1 MKFIVIL
8 LFQLL
13 SVQAAASVNEAR
25 KIFNTSKDPHKN
37 AHIAQELYKSKY
49 YYSAVVF
56 AKRHLIETSAY
67 NDALETMIE
76 QLILKTGTD
85 NFTTLNDS
93 ILGKFPSPGLAFVHG
108 IKLFKSGRY
117 VEAKKRLALVPQDHK
132 FSPEA
137 RLTLGA
143 IANINNDMKAMQSE
157 YQACIDQAGKRR
169 KEAGDNDKLARYF
182 EILSDTCRIHTA
194 RSLYKNGKHSE
205 AMAEYDQIEK
215 TSYRWPYILMERA
228 WTAYQMEDYNR
239 ALGIGVTYKS
249 PLLSSY
255 FFPEAEVLSAL
266 SYYRL
271 CLYDDALAK
280 VEQFYKI
287 YKPHADELKA
297 LILPKKGS
305 HTFFLEMVL
314 APIKDNE
321 SKSPFIRQLLTQIRK
336 KIIFNV
342 DLVNYKRAINENKY
356 VEALP
361 NDFFGKTVKAELK
374 RMISFRTK
382 KLNHFVKRLMFNFV
396 NDIHGMSHE
405 MFNIKLEI
413 ISNKRDLVY
422 KNQQLISDRSRGS
435 YENVNR
441 SIEQQFYE
449 FRGEFWADELGD
461 YSFGLKSNCE
471 KVKRQAPEVTM
482 VGIQ

>member
-1 MKFIVIL
+1 MKFIIIL
-8 LFQLL
+8 LFQIF
-13 SVQAAASVNEAR
+13 SVQAAASVNDAR

-56 AKRHLIETSAY
+56 AKRHLIETNAY
-67 NDALETMIE
+67 NEALETMIE

-85 NFTTLNDS
+85 NFTTLKDS
-93 ILGKFPSPGLAFVHG
+93 ILGKFPSPALAFVHG
-108 IKLFKSGRY
+108 IKLFKGKRY
-117 VEAKKRLALVPQDHK
+117 SEAKARLALVPVDHK

-143 IANINNDMKAMQSE
+143 IANITGDQKTMVAE
-157 YQACIDQAGKRR
+157 YQACVEQAKKR
-169 KEAGDNDKLARYF
+169 ENDAGDKDKLARYF
-182 EILSDTCRIHTA
+182 KILSDTCRIHMA
-194 RSLYKNGKHSE
+194 RNLYANGKHDL
-205 AMAEYDQIEK
+205 AMAAYDQIEK
-215 TSYRWPYILMERA
+215 TSYRWPYILVERA
-228 WTAYQMEDYNR
+228 WTAYQTQDYNR

-249 PLLSSY
+249 PLLASY

-271 CLYDDALAK
+271 CLYDDALSK
-280 VEQFYKI
+280 VDQFYEV
-287 YKPHADELKA
+287 YKPKAEELKS
-297 LILPKKGS
+297 LILPQKRS
-305 HTFFLEMVL
+305 HTFFLELAL

-321 SKSPFIRQLLTQIRK
+321 NKSPFIRQLLTQIRK

-356 VEALP
+356 VNALP
-361 NDFFGKTVKAELK
+361 NDYFGKTIRGELQ

-382 KLNHFVKRLMFNFV
+382 KLNHFIKRLMFNFV
-396 NDIHGMSHE
+396 NDIHSMSHE

-413 ISNKRDLVY
+413 MSNKRDLVY
-422 KNQQLISDRSRGS
+422 KNKQLIADRGRGS

-441 SIEQQFYE
+441 SIEQQFYN
-449 FRGEFWADELGD
+449 FKGEFWADELGD

-471 KVKRQAPEVTM
+471 TVKRQAAEITM
-482 VGIQ
+482 RGRR

>member
-1 MKFIVIL
+1 MKVLFIL

-13 SVQAAASVNEAR
+13 SVNAAASVNEAR
-25 KIFNTSKDPHKN
+25 KIFNTSKDTHKN

-56 AKRHLIETSAY
+56 AKRHLIETNAY
-67 NDALETMIE
+67 NEALENMIE
-76 QLILKTGTD
+76 KLILKTGTD

-93 ILGKFPSPGLAFVHG
+93 ILGKFPSPSLAFVHG
-108 IKLFKSGRY
+108 IKLFKAKRY
-117 VEAKKRLALVPQDHK
+117 KEAKQRLSLVPIDHK

-143 IANINNDMKAMQSE
+143 IANISNDQKTMANE
-157 YQACIDQAGKRR
+157 YKSCIEQADKRMN
-169 KEAGDNDKLARYF
+169 EAGDKDKLARYF
-182 EILSDTCRIHTA
+182 KILSDTCRIHMA
-194 RSLYKNGKHSE
+194 RSFYENGKHE
-205 AMAEYDQIEK
+205 LAMTTYDQIEK
-215 TSYRWPYILMERA
+215 TSYRWPYILVERA
-228 WTAYQMEDYNR
+228 WTAYQMKDYNR
-239 ALGIGVTYKS
+239 ALGLGVTYKS

-280 VEQFYKI
+280 VEQFYEV
-287 YKPHADELKA
+287 YKPKADELKS
-297 LILPKKGS
+297 LILPQKGS
-305 HTFFLEMVL
+305 HKYFLELAL

-321 SKSPFIRQLLTQIRK
+321 DKSPFVRQLLTQIRK

-356 VEALP
+356 VNSLK
-361 NDFFGKTVKAELK
+361 NDYFGRTIKAELQ

-382 KLNHFVKRLMFNFV
+382 KLNHFIKRLMFNFV
-396 NDIHGMSHE
+396 NDIHAMSYE

-413 ISNKRDLVY
+413 MSNKRELVY
-422 KNQQLISDRSRGS
+422 KNKQLIADRGRGS
-435 YENVNR
+435 YENVSR
-441 SIEQQFYE
+441 KVEQQFYE
-449 FRGEFWADELGD
+449 FKGEFWADELGD

-471 KVKRQAPEVTM
+471 TVKRQAAEITM
-482 VGIQ
+482 RGDQ

>member
-1 MKFIVIL
+1 MKVFVIIL
-8 LFQLL
+8 ILISALNA
-13 SVQAAASVNEAR
+13 SASVNEAR
-25 KIFNTSKDPHKN
+25 KIFNSSKDTHKN

-56 AKRHLIETSAY
+56 IKRHIIETDAY
-67 NDALETMIE
+67 NEALEGMLE

-93 ILGKFPSPGLAFVHG
+93 VLGKFPSPALSFVHG
-108 IKLFKSGRY
+108 IKLFKAGRY
-117 VEAKKRLALVPQDHK
+117 NEAKKRLALVPDDHK

-137 RLTLGA
+137 RLTLGT
-143 IANINNDMKAMQSE
+143 IANIKNDMATMNRE
-157 YQACIDQAGKRR
+157 YSTCLDQANKRR
-169 KEAGDNDKLARYF
+169 SEAGSKDKLARYF
-182 EILSDTCRIHTA
+182 EILRDTCQIHLA
-194 RSLYKNGKHSE
+194 RSFYKNGEHKKAME
-205 AMAEYDQIEK
+205 AYDQIEK
-215 TSYRWPYILMERA
+215 SSYRWPYILMERA
-228 WTAYQMEDYNR
+228 WSAYQMQDYNR

-271 CLYDDALAK
+271 CLYDDALKK
-280 VEQFYKI
+280 VEQFYVV
-287 YKPHADELKA
+287 YKPHADELKK
-297 LILPKKGS
+297 LLLPQKNS
-305 HTFFLEMVL
+305 HKFFLEMVL
-314 APIKDNE
+314 APIKENE
-321 SKSPFIRQLLTQIRK
+321 DKSPFIRQLLTQIRK

-356 VEALP
+356 VTALP
-361 NDFFGKTVKAELK
+361 NDQFGKTVKAELQ

-396 NDIHGMSHE
+396 NDIHAMSYE

-413 ISNKRDLVY
+413 LSNKRDLVY
-422 KNQQLISDRSRGS
+422 KNQELISDRSRGS
-435 YENVNR
+435 YENVKR
-441 SIEQQFYE
+441 SNEQHFYE
-449 FRGEFWADELGD
+449 FQGEFWADELGD

-471 KVKRQAPEVTM
+471 TIKKQEPKVSM
-482 VGIQ
+482 VGAQ